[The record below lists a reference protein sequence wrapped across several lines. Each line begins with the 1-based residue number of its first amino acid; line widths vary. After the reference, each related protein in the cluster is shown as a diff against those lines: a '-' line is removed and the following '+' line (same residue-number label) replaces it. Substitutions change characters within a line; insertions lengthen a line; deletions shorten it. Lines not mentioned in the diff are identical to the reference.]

1 MRKLKLNL
9 KKMKFSIAT
18 DKFKK
23 WLDVVNHATANIS
36 TTPIL
41 ENILIKVNE
50 NSIILT
56 SNNLDLAIEYF
67 ISEWVSVEKTW
78 DFCLPSKLLTN
89 YVSLVNDDEIKLEL
103 LADNSVKINAW
114 GSMIKIKWIEASEFP
129 LIPNVKEE
137 ISLMIPWKV
146 IKKSIDKTLFS
157 SAEGNIRPTLA
168 WIYVNIEN
176 NEIIFAST
184 DSYRL
189 SEYKTVI
196 DENVRNNFSQII
208 PSKTCNQIRS
218 ILAEENQVK
227 IVSWDNQIAFFAENI
242 NIYSRL
248 LNWRFPEYLWFFPT
262 SYTIKAEINRTDLI
276 QALKKVNLISREKDY
291 YIKMSLS
298 TTRWIEL
305 ETTETQIWEWD
316 ITLIWTVEWVDNAVW
331 INSNFLLE
339 VLSVID
345 TTHVSISFETPRSPI
360 TISPIIDPENDKNKN
375 EFFRH
380 ILMPLKI

>member
-1 MRKLKLNL
+1 
-9 KKMKFSIAT
+9 MKFSIT
-18 DKFKK
+18 TEKFKK
-23 WLDVVNHATANIS
+23 GLDVVNHATANIS

-56 SNNLDLAIEYF
+56 SNNLELAIEYF
-67 ISEWVSVEKTW
+67 ISEDVKVEKTW
-78 DFCLPSKLLTN
+78 SFCLPSKLLTN
-89 YVSLVNDDEIKLEL
+89 YISLVNDDEIKLEL
-103 LADNSVKINAW
+103 LSDNSVKISNW
-114 GSMIKIKWIEASEFP
+114 SSLLKIKWIEASEFP

-137 ISLMIPWKV
+137 ISLIIPWKV

-157 SAEGNIRPTLA
+157 SAEWNIRPTLA

-176 NEIIFAST
+176 NEIVFAST
-184 DSYRL
+184 DTYRL
-189 SEYKTVI
+189 SEYKTI
-196 DENVRNNFSQII
+196 LDENIKNNFSQII

-218 ILAEENQVK
+218 ILAEEEQVK
-227 IVSWDNQIAFFAENI
+227 IVSGDNQIAFFAENI

-248 LNWRFPEYLWFFPT
+248 LNGKFPEYLPFFPKT
-262 SYTIKAEINRTDLI
+262 YTIKAEINRLDLI
-276 QALKKVNLISREKDY
+276 QALRKVNLISKEKDY

-298 TTRWIEL
+298 TSRWIEL

-316 ITLIWTVEWVDNAVW
+316 VTLVWVVEWVDNAVW

-339 VLSVID
+339 VLSVIE
-345 TTHVSISFETPRSPI
+345 TTHISISFETPRSAI
-360 TISPIIDPENDKNKN
+360 TISPIIDPENKNWKN

>member
-1 MRKLKLNL
+1 
-9 KKMKFSIAT
+9 MKFSIAT

-23 WLDVVNHATANIS
+23 WLDIVNHATANIS

-67 ISEWVSVEKTW
+67 ISEWVKVEKSW
-78 DFCLPSKLLTN
+78 AFCLPSKLLTN

-103 LADNSVKINAW
+103 LTDNSVKINAW

-137 ISLMIPWKV
+137 ISLMIPWKI

-168 WIYVNIEN
+168 WIFVNIEN
-176 NEIIFAST
+176 NQIIFAST

-189 SEYKTVI
+189 SEFKTII
-196 DENVRNNFSQII
+196 DENVKNNFSQII

-218 ILAEENQVK
+218 ILAEEDQVK

-276 QALKKVNLISREKDY
+276 QALRKVNLISREKDY

-345 TTHVSISFETPRSPI
+345 TTHVSISFENPRSPI
-360 TISPIIDPENDKNKN
+360 MISPIDDPENNKNKN

>member
-1 MRKLKLNL
+1 
-9 KKMKFSIAT
+9 MKFSIST
-18 DKFKK
+18 EKFKK
-23 WLDVVNHATANIS
+23 WLEIVNHATANIS

-56 SNNLDLAIEYF
+56 SNNLELAIEYF
-67 ISEWVSVEKTW
+67 IEDVKVEKTW
-78 DFCLPSKLLTN
+78 SFCLPSKLLTS
-89 YVSLVNDDEIKLEL
+89 YVSLVSDDELKLEL
-103 LADNSVKINAW
+103 LDDWSVKINAW
-114 GSMIKIKWIEASEFP
+114 ASVIKIKWIEASEFP

-137 ISLMIPWKV
+137 ISLIIPGKI

-157 SAEGNIRPTLA
+157 SAEWNIRPTLA
-168 WIYVNIEN
+168 WIFVKVNN

-184 DSYRL
+184 DTYRL
-189 SEYKTVI
+189 SEYKTLLSETVS
-196 DENVRNNFSQII
+196 NNFSQII

-218 ILAEENQVK
+218 ILWDENEVK
-227 IVSWDNQIAFFAENI
+227 IISWDNQIAFFAENI

-248 LNWRFPEYLWFFPT
+248 LNWVFPEYTWFFPET
-262 SYTIKAEINRTDLI
+262 YSIKAEVNRLDLI
-276 QALKKVNLISREKDY
+276 QALRKVNLISREKDY

-298 TTRWIEL
+298 TSRWIEL

-316 ITLIWTVEWVDNAVW
+316 ITLVWVVEWIDNIVW

-345 TTHVSISFETPRSPI
+345 TTHVSISFETPRSAI
-360 TISPIIDPENDKNKN
+360 TISPIIDPDDKKQKND
-375 EFFRH
+375 FFRH
-380 ILMPLKI
+380 ILMPLR